1 MFNNPYDYI
10 YEKRQFSNAIKINY
24 KTQMTGLNFYSKFLL
39 LLYVK
44 SKFKTIINVKNIKLT
59 E

>member
-1 MFNNPYDYI
+1 MIIFMK
-10 YEKRQFSNAIKINY
+10 KRQFSNAIKINY